1 MTAADTSLPP
11 GFEALDGLVRDW
23 AIEGEGPRNNKRLAS
38 DMPALKGF
46 YDAVLPRM
54 PDIMAHL
61 DQHPL
66 DAAPPPQTR
75 LLLLALMFMEVAPA
89 IELFH
94 QPDVVDG
101 FPMGRWQILQD

>member
-1 MTAADTSLPP
+1 MTAADTALPA
-11 GFEALDGLVRDW
+11 GFEALQAFVPQWTL
-23 AIEGEGPRNNKRLAS
+23 EGEGPRNAKRLAS
-38 DMPALKGF
+38 DMPALQAF
-46 YDAVLPRM
+46 YDALLPRM

-66 DAAPPPQTR
+66 DGAPPPQRR

-94 QPDVVDG
+94 QPDVVEG
-101 FPMGRWQILQD
+101 FPMGRWEILQD